1 MRCVHG
7 LDEDSCEIC
16 RVLGTDPASPSAP
29 STPERRSWPRPTFR
43 AGTRIGLGLTAVAGV
58 VLLVVLAQAVAL
70 AWAVV
75 RVLEVVVVAAVAG
88 WIGWKLGVAYGRRS
102 PS

>member
-1 MRCVHG
+1 M
-7 LDEDSCEIC
+7 
-16 RVLGTDPASPSAP
+16 
-29 STPERRSWPRPTFR
+29 
-43 AGTRIGLGLTAVAGV
+43 AGV